1 MCFVIFLIC
10 NVYFSSISWFATCFF
25 SFCLV
30 LPLVSMAIT
39 TSNKEFILDSYDTDG
54 GESSMAHNPHE
65 LTPPLPK
72 EGIL

>member
-1 MCFVIFLIC
+1 
-10 NVYFSSISWFATCFF
+10 
-25 SFCLV
+25 
-30 LPLVSMAIT
+30 LVSMAIT

-72 EGIL
+72 EGILWWWHKVHGRTRAK